1 MKNTKVKTQKTLS
14 TILAAALAVVTLFQA
29 ATVNSYEAAPASALE
44 AELLA
49 EFDQFIAEEV
59 MGEEM
64 EALEAF
70 EIMELETTE
79 SVKVYNQNNELI
91 GQGNPETNPL
101 LGKLVNQA
109 DYLSQIGG
117 EKYFQIT
124 E

>member
-1 MKNTKVKTQKTLS
+1 MNSPKVKTQKTLS
-14 TILAAALAVVTLFQA
+14 AILAAALAIVTLFQA
-29 ATVNSYEAAPASALE
+29 AAANSYEAAPATALE

-64 EALEAF
+64 EEIESF
-70 EIMELETTE
+70 EIMELEAIK

-91 GQGNPETNPL
+91 GEGNPEVNPL

-117 EKYFQIT
+117 DRYYKISE
-124 E
+124 